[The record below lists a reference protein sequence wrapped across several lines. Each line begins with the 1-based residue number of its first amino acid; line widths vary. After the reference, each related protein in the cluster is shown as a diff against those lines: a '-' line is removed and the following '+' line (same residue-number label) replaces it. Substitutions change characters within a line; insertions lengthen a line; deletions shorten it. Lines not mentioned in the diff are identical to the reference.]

1 MNILNY
7 TLKFVPHLLSK
18 VVRFSLQEKDIA
30 LLSDKVVIHYKPV
43 SRTDIE
49 ERQIKLTL
57 SACTYSIDDFN
68 AKVKAVVLE
77 SRKDWYDPRLEN
89 ERW

>member
-1 MNILNY
+1 M
-7 TLKFVPHLLSK
+7 LSK
-18 VVRFSLQEKDIA
+18 VVRFSLQEKDIT

-43 SRTDIE
+43 SRTDVE

-68 AKVKAVVLE
+68 SKVKAIVLE

-89 ERW
+89 ESW

>member
-1 MNILNY
+1 M
-7 TLKFVPHLLSK
+7 LSI
-18 VVRFSLQEKDIA
+18 VVRFSLQGKDIA

-43 SRTDIE
+43 SRTDVE

-68 AKVKAVVLE
+68 AKVKAIVLE

-89 ERW
+89 ESW

>member
-1 MNILNY
+1 M
-7 TLKFVPHLLSK
+7 LSK
-18 VVRFSLQEKDIA
+18 VVRFSLQEKDIT
-30 LLSDKVVIHYKPV
+30 LLSDKVVIYYKPV
-43 SRTDIE
+43 SRTDVE

-77 SRKDWYDPRLEN
+77 LRKDWYDPRLEN